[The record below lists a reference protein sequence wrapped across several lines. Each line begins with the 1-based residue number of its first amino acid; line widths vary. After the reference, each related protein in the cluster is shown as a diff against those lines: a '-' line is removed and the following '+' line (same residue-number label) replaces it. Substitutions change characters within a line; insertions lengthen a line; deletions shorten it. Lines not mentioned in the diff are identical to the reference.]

1 MSIFAV
7 YGTRVPVAPSPLAGS
22 ASSKEAPRIAG
33 GESISG
39 GGMGS
44 TVECSSR
51 RNKKAT
57 ARHIETRPR
66 KSQAWDI
73 RRKPTVYAFLP
84 PLPPDWTRA
93 SSGGGDDASG
103 HLSFIKDVAA
113 TEPPKRL
120 HHLLKVLH
128 ARGET
133 IVSPGSRQGL
143 IPLVIPL
150 AQNLSGGVIG
160 LLRWPTAPPGM
171 EMPIVEVRKHGVWL
185 LAKNVDQY
193 IHRILVEEDA
203 NSQNGSDE
211 LYRASSEAGKELY
224 NKGDFAKSQIKNL
237 EVYLLKEVG
246 MFPDVLERKVTRHF
260 DEGDEVSAMVTGE
273 FYTKKDLFPGFGRPF
288 AFYAEILLRVG
299 RASEAK
305 DAARVALKSPWWT
318 LGCTYE
324 EVAQIAQWEDEQIE
338 YIKEKVSE
346 EGKEEDIKKGKAPA
360 QVSLDEAAFLLDLAS
375 IEGTWS
381 DYLERIAECYKE
393 AGFDDIAKF
402 VLYRD

>member
-1 MSIFAV
+1 MKVGVIH
-7 YGTRVPVAPSPLAGS
+7 GAPGAALLPLRRAR
-22 ASSKEAPRIAG
+22 A
-33 GESISG
+33 
-39 GGMGS
+39 
-44 TVECSSR
+44 TVKCSS
-51 RNKKAT
+51 
-57 ARHIETRPR
+57 
-66 KSQAWDI
+66 
-73 RRKPTVYAFLP
+73 
-84 PLPPDWTRA
+84 
-93 SSGGGDDASG
+93 SSS
-103 HLSFIKDVAA
+103 
-113 TEPPKRL
+113 
-120 HHLLKVLH
+120 
-128 ARGET
+128 GET

-150 AQNLSGGVIG
+150 TQNLSGDVTG

-171 EMPIVEVRKHGVWL
+171 EMPVVGVHKHGVWL
-185 LAKNVDQY
+185 LAKNVDRY

-203 NSQNGSDE
+203 NSQKSSDD
-211 LYRASSEAGKELY
+211 LYHTSSEAGKELY

-237 EVYLLKEVG
+237 EAYLLKKVG
-246 MFPDVLERKVTRHF
+246 MFPDVLERKVARHF
-260 DEGDEVSAMVTGE
+260 DEGDVVSAMVTGE

-346 EGKEEDIKKGKAPA
+346 EGKQEDIKKGKAPA

-375 IEGTWS
+375 VEGTWS
-381 DYLERIAECYKE
+381 DHLERIAECYRE
-393 AGFDDIAKF
+393 AGLNDIAEF
-402 VLYRD
+402 VLYQD